1 MNRMEVPKDYNT
13 ADNFYNRRLLKTFGA
28 NQNSDLIFADQYDSA
43 TPSDVVVRAKHLAHI
58 NNDAIIDEESLEDTS
73 SCFRNKS
80 KNKNMDNTDSSIHAS
95 KKSSTGNKENI
106 KNSAMFSH
114 SDSDNSQ
121 NKDEANQIQ
130 IRSHNRG
137 ISSIDRGKELLTITV
152 EISSGQKENVII
164 FENDDGYEISEA
176 FCK

>member
-1 MNRMEVPKDYNT
+1 
-13 ADNFYNRRLLKTFGA
+13 
-28 NQNSDLIFADQYDSA
+28 
-43 TPSDVVVRAKHLAHI
+43 
-58 NNDAIIDEESLEDTS
+58 
-73 SCFRNKS
+73 
-80 KNKNMDNTDSSIHAS
+80 
-95 KKSSTGNKENI
+95 
-106 KNSAMFSH
+106 MFSH